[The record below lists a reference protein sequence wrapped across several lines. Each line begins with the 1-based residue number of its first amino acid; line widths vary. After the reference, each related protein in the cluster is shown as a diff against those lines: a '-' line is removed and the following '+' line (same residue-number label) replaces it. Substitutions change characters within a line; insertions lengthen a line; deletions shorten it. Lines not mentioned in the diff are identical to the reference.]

1 MQHTRNFSN
10 PYGRSLKNLNHE
22 HIKQKHQEYILS
34 LKKEQRW
41 VWFYQALIFTVFFS
55 LWEIASRNSWVDPL
69 IFSSPLKI
77 WRLFIVKM
85 GDGSLLANLSVT
97 LGETVIG
104 FILGTLLGTMLAA
117 LLWWSPFLS
126 KVLDPYLVI
135 LNAMPKV
142 ALGPILIVGLG
153 PGFTS
158 IIAMGT
164 VISVIITTIVVY
176 TSFREVDPNYL
187 KVMQTFGAK
196 RGQMFKEVILPASF
210 PTIISTLKVNVGL
223 SWVGV
228 IVGEFLVS
236 AKGLGYMIIYGFQV
250 FNFTLV
256 LLSLLVIAVF
266 ATIMYKLVEMLE
278 KKWIKS

>member
-1 MQHTRNFSN
+1 LKALTRDT
-10 PYGRSLKNLNHE
+10 H
-22 HIKQKHQEYILS
+22 QKHKEYIQS
-34 LKKEQRW
+34 LKKEKRL
-41 VWFYQALIFTVFFS
+41 VWLYQGLIFIVFFGA
-55 LWEIASRNSWVDPL
+55 WEAASRHSWIDPL
-69 IFSSPLKI
+69 IFSSPTKI
-77 WRLFIVKM
+77 WNLFMEKLS
-85 GDGSLLANLSVT
+85 DGSLITNLSVT

-104 FILGTLLGTMLAA
+104 FILGTVLGTLLAA

-164 VISVIITTIVVY
+164 IISVIITTIVVY

-187 KVMQTFGAK
+187 KVMHTFGAK
-196 RGQMFKEVILPASF
+196 RSRTFKEVILPSSF

-256 LLSLLVIAVF
+256 LMSLLVIAIC
-266 ATIMYKLVEMLE
+266 ATLMYKVVELIE
-278 KKWIKS
+278 KKLIRS